1 MVKSPKGKNSDP
13 MIRRRALEIILQ
25 RLIAHPQPKLRLEQ
39 YTIPSDTA
47 AEILFIASSIRR
59 DIAGKSI
66 VDLGCGSGRLAIGAS
81 ILGAKEVTG
90 VDIDPAAIQTTRK
103 NSRSLGSRCNIEWV
117 NSDIEAIRG
126 PFDTALM
133 NPPFGARTRH
143 ADRKFL
149 LKALTIARTTYSLH
163 KRSTRPYLLKL
174 VGDNRGEVEAL
185 YEMQL
190 QIPRTYEFHERKTY
204 NVDVDLYIIRSN
216 RKRTGVR

>member
-1 MVKSPKGKNSDP
+1 MVRSLKGKNRDP
-13 MIRRRALEIILQ
+13 MIRRRDLEIILQ
-25 RLIAHPQPKLRLEQ
+25 RLFAHPEPKVRLEQ

-47 AEILFIASSIRR
+47 AEILFIASIRR
-59 DIAGKSI
+59 DIVGRSV

-90 VDIDPAAIQTTRK
+90 VDIDPAAVQTARE
-103 NSRSLGSRCNIEWV
+103 NSRSLGIRSNIEWV

-133 NPPFGARTRH
+133 NPPFGTRTRH

-149 LKALTIARTTYSLH
+149 LKALSIAGTTYSLH

-174 VGDNRGEVEAL
+174 VRDNHGEVEAL

-204 NVDVDLYIIRSN
+204 NVEVDLYITRSN
-216 RKRTGVR
+216 RRRTGAR

>member
-1 MVKSPKGKNSDP
+1 MVRSLKGKNRDP
-13 MIRRRALEIILQ
+13 MIRRRDLEIILQ
-25 RLIAHPQPKLRLEQ
+25 RLVAHSEPKVRLEQ

-47 AEILFIASSIRR
+47 AEILFIASIRR
-59 DIAGKSI
+59 DIVGRSV

-90 VDIDPAAIQTTRK
+90 VDIDPAAVQTARE
-103 NSRSLGSRCNIEWV
+103 NSRSLGIRSNIEWV

-126 PFDTALM
+126 PFDTVLM
-133 NPPFGARTRH
+133 NPPFGTRTRH

-149 LKALTIARTTYSLH
+149 LKALSIAGTTYSLH

-174 VGDNRGEVEAL
+174 VRDNHGEVEAL

-204 NVDVDLYIIRSN
+204 NVEVDLYITRSN
-216 RKRTGVR
+216 RTRTGVR

>member
-1 MVKSPKGKNSDP
+1 MVRSLKGKNRDP
-13 MIRRRALEIILQ
+13 MIRRRDLEIILQ
-25 RLIAHPQPKLRLEQ
+25 RLVAHSEPKVRLEQ

-47 AEILFIASSIRR
+47 AEILFIASIRR
-59 DIAGKSI
+59 DIVGRSV

-90 VDIDPAAIQTTRK
+90 VDLDPAAVQTARK
-103 NSRSLGSRCNIEWV
+103 NSRSLGIRSNIEWV

-133 NPPFGARTRH
+133 NPPFGTRTRH

-149 LKALTIARTTYSLH
+149 LKALSIAGTTYSLH

-174 VGDNRGEVEAL
+174 VRDNHGEVEAL

-204 NVDVDLYIIRSN
+204 NVEVDLYITRSN
-216 RKRTGVR
+216 RTRTGVR